1 MIITIIP
8 YEYIRKEHV
17 MDKINYLCSIVFG
30 LKRIIDLSN
39 RDIVGKKQTT
49 FYYDSIDTQMI
60 RI

>member
-1 MIITIIP
+1 
-8 YEYIRKEHV
+8 

-49 FYYDSIDTQMI
+49 FYYDSIDTQKMLTDDTYLNSLAN
-60 RI
+60 